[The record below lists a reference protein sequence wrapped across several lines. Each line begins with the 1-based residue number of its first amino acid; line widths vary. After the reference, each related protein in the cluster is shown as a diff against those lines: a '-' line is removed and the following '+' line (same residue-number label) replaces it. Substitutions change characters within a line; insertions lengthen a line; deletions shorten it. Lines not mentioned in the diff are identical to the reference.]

1 MPMGLAKV
9 LLFGTLAAAN
19 VAYFAAWW
27 RAAPRF
33 RQAPAP
39 TATDISIGF
48 VTDFFDALGIGSYAP
63 TTAIFAFRKNPREE
77 LIPGTLNIG
86 HNAASIAEC
95 IIFIAAV
102 PVDPVLLV
110 SCIGTAGLGAWLGA
124 GVVSR
129 MPRRAIQLCMGVALL
144 IAGTVFAAT
153 NLGMLPAGGA
163 AMTLA
168 GWKFWFAVAGNLV
181 LGALMSVGIGLYA
194 PCMIMLALL
203 GLNPL
208 GAFPIMMGACGLV
221 LPLASLRFFAS
232 GRFAWGPALGL
243 FIGGGFGV
251 LLAALVVK
259 SLPLVALRWL
269 VVGVVFYAAVSLLR
283 GFFRGGA
290 RALVGETA

>member
-1 MPMGLAKV
+1 MDSAKI
-9 LLFGTLAAAN
+9 LLFAALAAAN
-19 VAYFAAWW
+19 LAYFAAWW

-33 RQAPAP
+33 RAAPGP
-39 TATDISIGF
+39 TPTDISIGF

-63 TTAIFAFRKNPREE
+63 TTAIFTFRKNPPEE

-95 IIFIAAV
+95 LIFVAAV
-102 PVDPVLLV
+102 PVDPLLLV
-110 SCIGTAGLGAWLGA
+110 SCIGAAGAGAWLGA

-129 MPRRAIQLCMGVALL
+129 LPRRAIQLCMGVALL
-144 IAGTVFAAT
+144 IAGSVFAVT

-163 AMTLA
+163 AMVLL

-221 LPLASLRFFAS
+221 LPLSSLRFFAS
-232 GRFAWGPALGL
+232 RRFAWGPALGL

-251 LLAALVVK
+251 LLAAFVVK

-283 GFFRGGA
+283 GFARGGPLLAA
-290 RALVGETA
+290 RDGRRG